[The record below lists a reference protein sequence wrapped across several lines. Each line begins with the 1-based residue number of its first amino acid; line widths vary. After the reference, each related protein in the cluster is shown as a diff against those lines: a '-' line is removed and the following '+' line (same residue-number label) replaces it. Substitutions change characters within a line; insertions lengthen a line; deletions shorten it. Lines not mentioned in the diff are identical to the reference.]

1 MAASQCAVLRCRPE
15 DWAAARQPCLGTKTV
30 QILQAQPGT
39 LQALQQVAITL
50 IPVLPSFLPLPWPH
64 KVYCMWTQVFSVVSV
79 FFHPTRV
86 YVRPHTWKRNYQFY
100 ISLEIVSRHNK
111 LNSLQPSPEKFCWS
125 KKFLWSKELLE
136 RTKSNLLLVSVS
148 IHTFRENRYK
158 SISSEHRQI
167 RLGCVIF
174 KSKIKSWIHC
184 QVLLNTLESVRSSSS
199 GRRLHETTTGSC
211 RIIKTCHSGQGLPQ
225 GFWGFKN
232 HFNSKTLIFTS
243 FW

>member
-86 YVRPHTWKRNYQFY
+86 YVRPHLEKKLSVLHQSWDSIETQQAQFSTA
-100 ISLEIVSRHNK
+100 ITREILLIKEIPLIKGTIGKNK
-111 LNSLQPSPEKFCWS
+111 VQSTLGICLYPHFQGKQVQVHQQWAQANSAGL
-125 KKFLWSKELLE
+125 
-136 RTKSNLLLVSVS
+136 
-148 IHTFRENRYK
+148 
-158 SISSEHRQI
+158 
-167 RLGCVIF
+167 
-174 KSKIKSWIHC
+174 
-184 QVLLNTLESVRSSSS
+184 
-199 GRRLHETTTGSC
+199 
-211 RIIKTCHSGQGLPQ
+211 CH
-225 GFWGFKN
+225 
-232 HFNSKTLIFTS
+232 I
-243 FW
+243 